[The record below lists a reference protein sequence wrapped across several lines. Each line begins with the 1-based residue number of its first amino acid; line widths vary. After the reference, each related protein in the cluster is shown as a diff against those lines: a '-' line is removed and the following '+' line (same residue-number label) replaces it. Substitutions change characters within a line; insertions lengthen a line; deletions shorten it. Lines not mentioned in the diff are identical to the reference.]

1 MMMDIEEEKG
11 AEEQPRKRYK
21 GRTPG
26 AKNVKPAKGG
36 GKRSYTA
43 EQAERKNELRRK
55 RRLVVPAA
63 KASDVQ
69 QVERMVMMKGNAVIS

>member
-1 MMMDIEEEKG
+1 MNIEEEKG

-36 GKRSYTA
+36 GKRDYSD
-43 EQAERKNELRRK
+43 EQKARKLELRRK
-55 RRLVVPAA
+55 SRLAEKAA
-63 KASDVQ
+63 KTGDLQ